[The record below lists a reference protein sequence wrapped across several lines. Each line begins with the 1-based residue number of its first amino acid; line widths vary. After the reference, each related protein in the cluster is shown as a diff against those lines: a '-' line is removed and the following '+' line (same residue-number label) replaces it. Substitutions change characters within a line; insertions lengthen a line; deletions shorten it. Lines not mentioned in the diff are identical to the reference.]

1 MSDQEIKGQIEI
13 QELLDQV
20 AELNELLDQVA
31 ELNEKIR
38 AAGPDSY
45 EKFQEKISLGHI
57 HIRGRSR
64 RRRTLHKKGK
74 KSRNHGRR
82 RTNKKAR
89 KVRKSRKSRRV
100 HRR

>member
-1 MSDQEIKGQIEI
+1 MSNQNIEGQIEI

-20 AELNELLDQVA
+20 AELNKKI
-31 ELNEKIR
+31 EKIR

-57 HIRGRSR
+57 GGRSR

>member
-13 QELLDQV
+13 Q
-20 AELNELLDQVA
+20 ELLDQVA

-57 HIRGRSR
+57 HIGGRSR